1 MNKRTETHCKQI
13 LEYLKT
19 HDCITNDGAIDMF
32 RCYRLS
38 ARIFDLRKRGNQIDT
53 EMVYSVDDAGYPMK
67 YAKYRLVV

>member
-1 MNKRTETHCKQI
+1 MNKRAETHCNQV

-19 HDCITNDGAIDMF
+19 HDCITVDSAIEMF

-38 ARIFDLRKRGNQIDT
+38 ARIFDLRKRGNQINT
-53 EMVYSVDDAGYPMK
+53 EMVYSVDDNGYPMK